1 MQIPAGNPDMAVQS
15 PLASDRPVTL
25 EPRPFRVRLPGFL
38 ASDASR
44 HHVQNV
50 DIGLGDV
57 IKRVT
62 FSLGVKPCGGCDKRA
77 AVLNRRVVF
86 MR

>member
-1 MQIPAGNPDMAVQS
+1 MAVQS
-15 PLASDRPVTL
+15 PLASDRPDTL
-25 EPRPFRVRLPGFL
+25 EPRPFRVRLPGF
-38 ASDASR
+38 
-44 HHVQNV
+44 VENV

-62 FSLGVKPCGGCDKRA
+62 FSLGVKSCGGCDKRA
-77 AVLNRRVVF
+77 AILNSRVVF